1 MREMSQNE
9 QVMSKKIQDI
19 AGLDR
24 EIIRLTARKQQLE
37 SNLDQNFGKL
47 RKNYGSMVMNAVF
60 SQFNP
65 ASNNIWASLIGRVLD
80 NEKIRSGMNNLVD
93 AVTNKVGDGV
103 NAVSQKLLHKK

>member
-1 MREMSQNE
+1 
-9 QVMSKKIQDI
+9 MSKKIHDM

-24 EIIRLTARKQQLE
+24 EIARLRLRQQHLE
-37 SNLDQNFGKL
+37 TGLDENFGKL

-65 ASNNIWASLIGRVLD
+65 ASNNIWASLIGRVLEND
-80 NEKIRSGMNNLVD
+80 RIRSGMNNLVD

-103 NAVSQKLLHKK
+103 NAVTQKLFHKK